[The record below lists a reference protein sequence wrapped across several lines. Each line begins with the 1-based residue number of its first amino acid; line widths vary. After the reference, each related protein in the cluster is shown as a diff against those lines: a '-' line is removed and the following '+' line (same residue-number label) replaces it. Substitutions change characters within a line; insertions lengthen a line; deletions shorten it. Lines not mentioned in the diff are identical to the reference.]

1 MFVAMNRFVVD
12 PARAGEF
19 EEAWKTRESY
29 LAGTPG
35 FQAFALLKGETENEY
50 ISHSTWADRSAFEA
64 WTRSENF
71 RRGHAMKLAEG
82 VLVGHP
88 RVAFYEAILTE
99 QGAEAVT
106 A

>member
-29 LAGTPG
+29 LQGNPG
-35 FQAFALLKGETENEY
+35 FQAFALLKGDADNEY
-50 ISHSTWADRSAFEA
+50 ISHSMWESRSAFEA
-64 WTRSENF
+64 WTRSESF
-71 RRGHAMKLAEG
+71 RKGHANKLADG
-82 VLVGHP
+82 VLIGHP
-88 RVAFYEAILTE
+88 RVAFYEAILVE
-99 QGAEAVT
+99 KGAEPVT